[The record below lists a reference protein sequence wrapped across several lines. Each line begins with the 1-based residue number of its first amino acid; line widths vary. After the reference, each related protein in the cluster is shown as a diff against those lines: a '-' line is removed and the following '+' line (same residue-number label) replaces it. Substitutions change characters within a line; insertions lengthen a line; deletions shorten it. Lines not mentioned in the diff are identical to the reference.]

1 MTGMGYNEIKKDNI
15 EKVNLFKTIYSNY
28 NAKYKK
34 FEGELKNENNV
45 RSIRCCSPYIDID
58 QVRNKEMLESKSKWV
73 SSNDFKKTFGK
84 RTAVANETPMIEYSS
99 SPYTSKSK
107 FTYRDTNNKSKW
119 ISNKNFQAL

>member
-58 QVRNKEMLESKSKWV
+58 QVRNKEIL
-73 SSNDFKKTFGK
+73 
-84 RTAVANETPMIEYSS
+84 ETPFAIVFLNDNFPYSN
-99 SPYTSKSK
+99 Y
-107 FTYRDTNNKSKW
+107 F
-119 ISNKNFQAL
+119 